1 MTSAAHKWKTFW
13 SLTPAERGIARSAAV
28 GLVVT
33 WIGLRV
39 LGFARWQRMLQR
51 RISQSPPTIAA
62 EPTVSAHR
70 VARLQEAAAHDLF
83 LPTNCLERSLGL
95 WFLLRRRG
103 FRAELKFGARKQSGT
118 FEAHAWVEL
127 GGVALNNPADEQR
140 DFAPFDGAIASL
152 ETRAK

>member
-28 GLVVT
+28 GLVFS

-39 LGFARWQRMLQR
+39 LGFARWQRILQR
-51 RISQSPPTIAA
+51 GISHAPAKTSAA
-62 EPTVSAHR
+62 PAVSAQR
-70 VARLQEAAAHDLF
+70 IAQLQDAAAHDIF
-83 LPTNCLERSLGL
+83 LPTNCLERSLAL

-103 FRAELKFGARKQSGT
+103 FAADLKFGARKQSGT

-127 GGVALNNPADEQR
+127 DGVALNNPADEQR
-140 DFAPFDGAIASL
+140 DFAPFDCTIASL